1 MAKDELDL
9 AVEIGGTKLQFC
21 VGRSGGPWEKTERSI
36 IEPQRGAQGI
46 LEILTNR
53 ISELKTQYSLRRAGI
68 GFGGP
73 VDCVS
78 GKIYKS
84 HQIRGWDGFDL
95 KSWFSD
101 QFQLPAQI
109 GNDCDVAAL
118 AEARLGAG
126 RNFKS
131 VFYVTVG
138 SGIGG
143 GLVLQHESFGSARP
157 ASMEIGHLR
166 PGIHATDPSQ
176 TVESVSSGWGIA
188 RQVQAKITNPSSA
201 ASVNDVQDLRR
212 RCANDA
218 QKLTAVDVAEA
229 ALDGNT
235 MAAEVIS
242 EAVKTLGW
250 GIAQAIAL
258 MAPEVVVIGGGVSL
272 MKESLFFTPL
282 QTWIAKYVFP
292 PLADT
297 YAMRRAELGEEVVL
311 HGGLLLAEQAA

>member
-1 MAKDELDL
+1 
-9 AVEIGGTKLQFC
+9 
-21 VGRSGGPWEKTERSI
+21 
-36 IEPQRGAQGI
+36 
-46 LEILTNR
+46 
-53 ISELKTQYSLRRAGI
+53 
-68 GFGGP
+68 
-73 VDCVS
+73 
-78 GKIYKS
+78 
-84 HQIRGWDGFDL
+84 
-95 KSWFSD
+95 
-101 QFQLPAQI
+101 
-109 GNDCDVAAL
+109 
-118 AEARLGAG
+118 
-126 RNFKS
+126 
-131 VFYVTVG
+131 
-138 SGIGG
+138 
-143 GLVLQHESFGSARP
+143 
-157 ASMEIGHLR
+157 MEIGHLR

-201 ASVNDVQDLRR
+201 ASVNDVQDLRQ

-218 QKLTAVDVAEA
+218 QKITAVDVAEA

-258 MAPEVVVIGGGVSL
+258 MAPEVIVIGGGVPL

-292 PLADT
+292 PLADA